1 MASLLVAALIAVV
14 VVIVTP
20 LLGGSSDPSSPPA
33 GPDDGAIE
41 VDLERRI
48 ADFATVKVADARYLP
63 PKRVE
68 RDILAEGVSL
78 YVDGKHEEAERRLA
92 EVDFGVRIL
101 RDSVRAPAPAGS
113 ADSAGSAK
121 SDASDA
127 DDVAYAGAGS
137 STGAGSA
144 AYTASAASSMDAASD
159 APGRRYAEIADRAGE
174 NMRGWG
180 RVYVAL
186 DDPVHYSVQVPHP
199 VADAY
204 SDLLG
209 VGILR
214 SAPGGVLVMAGTHR
228 TAGEGK
234 AADVAHRRDTVFHAV
249 CAELVARRLPGI
261 QVHGFADSSAPDHDL
276 VVSTGAGETARPQAV
291 DLARALTDDGFR
303 VCRAW
308 SAKCPLAGRK
318 NKQGVLAA
326 DQDVPFLHVE
336 TSRAVRTDPAR
347 MGDAIAAMAETAR
360 RWA

>member
-20 LLGGSSDPSSPPA
+20 LLGGSSDSSSPPA
-33 GPDDGAIE
+33 GDGDGATE

-63 PKRVE
+63 PQRVE
-68 RDILAEGVSL
+68 RDILAEGVAL

-101 RDSVRAPAPAGS
+101 RDSVRTPA
-113 ADSAGSAK
+113 
-121 SDASDA
+121 
-127 DDVAYAGAGS
+127 
-137 STGAGSA
+137 TAGSA
-144 AYTASAASSMDAASD
+144 ASDAGVASEASAASD

-186 DDPVHYSVQVPHP
+186 DDPVHFSVQVPHP

-261 QVHGFADSSAPDHDL
+261 QVHGFADNSAPDHDL

-291 DLARALTDDGFR
+291 ALARALTDDGFR

-308 SAKCPLAGRK
+308 SATCPLAGRK

-326 DQDVPFLHVE
+326 EKDVPFLHVE
-336 TSRAVRTDPAR
+336 TSRTVRTDPSR
-347 MGDAIAAMAETAR
+347 MRDAIEAMAAAVR
-360 RWA
+360 QWA

>member
-20 LLGGSSDPSSPPA
+20 LLGRSSGPSSPPTGTGDA
-33 GPDDGAIE
+33 DLATE
-41 VDLERRI
+41 VDLEHRI
-48 ADFATVKVADARYLP
+48 ADFATAKVADARYLP
-63 PKRVE
+63 PNRAQ
-68 RDILAEGVSL
+68 RDTLAEGVAL
-78 YVDGKHEEAERRLA
+78 YVDGKHEAAERRLA

-101 RDSVRAPAPAGS
+101 RDTVRAPATAGS
-113 ADSAGSAK
+113 APS
-121 SDASDA
+121 
-127 DDVAYAGAGS
+127 
-137 STGAGSA
+137 
-144 AYTASAASSMDAASD
+144 AASD
-159 APGRRYAEIADRAGE
+159 APGRRYAEIADQAGE
-174 NMRGWG
+174 DMRGWG

-186 DDPVHYSVQVPHP
+186 DAPVHFSVQVPHP

-209 VGILR
+209 VGVLR
-214 SAPGGVLVMAGTHR
+214 STPGGVLVIAGTRR

-249 CAELVARRLPGI
+249 CAELVARRMPGI

-276 VVSTGAGETARPQAV
+276 VVSTGAGEAARPQAV
-291 DLARALTDDGFR
+291 TLARALSDDGFR

-326 DQDVPFLHVE
+326 DEDVPFLHVE
-336 TSRAVRTDPAR
+336 ASRTVRTDPSR
-347 MGDAIAAMAETAR
+347 MRGAIEAMTAAVR
-360 RWA
+360 QWS

>member
-20 LLGGSSDPSSPPA
+20 LLSGSSDSPSPPA
-33 GPDDGAIE
+33 GTADDAIE

-48 ADFATVKVADARYLP
+48 ADFATAKVADARYLP
-63 PKRVE
+63 PNRVQ
-68 RDILAEGVSL
+68 RDTLAEGVAL
-78 YVDGKHEEAERRLA
+78 YVDGKHEAAEHRLA

-101 RDSVRAPAPAGS
+101 RDTVRTPVPAGS
-113 ADSAGSAK
+113 A
-121 SDASDA
+121 ASDLPDA
-127 DDVAYAGAGS
+127 TDATDV
-137 STGAGSA
+137 SA
-144 AYTASAASSMDAASD
+144 PSD

-174 NMRGWG
+174 SMRGWG

-186 DDPVHYSVQVPHP
+186 DDPVHFSVQVPHP

-214 SAPGGVLVMAGTHR
+214 STPGGVLVMAGTHR

-234 AADVAHRRDTVFHAV
+234 SADVAHRRDTVFHAV

-276 VVSTGAGETARPQAV
+276 VVSTGAGETARPEAV
-291 DLARALTDDGFR
+291 TLARALTDDGFR

-326 DQDVPFLHVE
+326 DRDVPFLHVE
-336 TSRAVRTDPAR
+336 TSRTVRTDPSR
-347 MGDAIAAMAETAR
+347 MRAAIEAMAATAR